1 MHGKPVLIYTL
12 ENFQN
17 HSLIDHIILVCPE
30 STHALAKAPNHKS
43 KLLAKII
50 NIPIYGTFIYNVGA
64 RNTALSDSAECK
76 YLYASILGHY
86 TTVNVAHCLEGLTTS
101 IAVITGKNA
110 PETSQKATEYCHIL
124 PSIEHLEVPGS
135 GLLPQRENVN
145 AFLEQ
150 LDLLLSDN
158 C

>member
-1 MHGKPVLIYTL
+1 M
-12 ENFQN
+12 
-17 HSLIDHIILVCPE
+17 LVDATPLFP
-30 STHALAKAPNHKS
+30 S
-43 KLLAKII
+43 
-50 NIPIYGTFIYNVGA
+50 
-64 RNTALSDSAECK
+64 SAECK

-135 GLLPQRENVN
+135 GLLPQRENAT

-150 LDLLLSDN
+150 IDLLLKRQLLIQGFALI
-158 C
+158 

>member
-1 MHGKPVLIYTL
+1 MEHLFIML
-12 ENFQN
+12 A
-17 HSLIDHIILVCPE
+17 
-30 STHALAKAPNHKS
+30 HATPLFPTQQS
-43 KLLAKII
+43 V
-50 NIPIYGTFIYNVGA
+50 NI
-64 RNTALSDSAECK
+64 S
-76 YLYASILGHY
+76 ASILGHY